1 VDAAATE
8 VPGAGIEAVRSAA
21 PMPGAEVAAG
31 APGAGIEAVRS
42 AEPLAGAAATVP
54 GAGIEAVRSAEAAR
68 SAEAVSV
75 QVAPATDEG
84 FSISMPSPE
93 TTAVLIGGFALLIT
107 GAAFAARTR
116 RPTLR

>member
-1 VDAAATE
+1 VGAAT
-8 VPGAGIEAVRSAA
+8 
-21 PMPGAEVAAG
+21 AEV
-31 APGAGIEAVRS
+31 PGAGIEAVRS
-42 AEPLAGAAATVP
+42 AEPLTGAGTAEVP